1 MSEQGETR
9 KEGGPA
15 PNTGAQKQLVRIDDR
30 NVPDLLKFVNLT
42 PHEVVIY
49 SPDGK
54 NIIFQIPPS
63 GKVARVSVK
72 AELVGYVNGV
82 PIRKTTYGDIEG
94 LPDQQPN
101 TIYITSTI
109 VLLALQAKGIRRSD
123 VLSPDTNPDSV
134 VRDAS
139 GKIIGVKYFQVV

>member
-1 MSEQGETR
+1 MMVE
-9 KEGGPA
+9 
-15 PNTGAQKQLVRIDDR
+15 
-30 NVPDLLKFVNLT
+30 FVNLT
-42 PHEVVIY
+42 PHEVDIY

-54 NIIFQIPPS
+54 NIILQIPPS